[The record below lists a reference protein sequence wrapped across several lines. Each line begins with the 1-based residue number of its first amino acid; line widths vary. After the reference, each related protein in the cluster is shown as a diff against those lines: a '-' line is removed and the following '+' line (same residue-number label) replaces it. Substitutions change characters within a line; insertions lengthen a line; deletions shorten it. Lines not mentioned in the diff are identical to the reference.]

1 MSLDLD
7 ARQRAMLQ
15 EMGITVFAAPARAAA
30 HPAPSARAAQP
41 AAPGAQPAHAPS
53 PPSVTQRGDTAAAP
67 PPAAPRA
74 TVAAAP
80 APGVR
85 TESGTLLLHPAVPL
99 YPQADPAA
107 TPPELGSGWL
117 IVLESPTPQA
127 PLAGDMGRLL
137 DNMLRAMRL
146 HLHPRCMAATLQR
159 AGPGA
164 QGTPVAEGLA
174 PLLATQRPAMVLLLG
189 LNAARAVLGG
199 TAPLAQ
205 LRAGAHQLA
214 DGTPAV
220 VSHDPAHL
228 LRAPHAKPAA
238 WEDLCRALAL
248 VHAPPPR

>member
-15 EMGITVFAAPARAAA
+15 EMGITIFAAPARTAA
-30 HPAPSARAAQP
+30 HPAPPARA
-41 AAPGAQPAHAPS
+41 AQPAHAPS
-53 PPSVTQRGDTAAAP
+53 PPPSVTQRGDTAAAP

-74 TVAAAP
+74 AVAAAP
-80 APGVR
+80 APGAR
-85 TESGTLLLHPAVPL
+85 TEPGTLLLHPVVPL

-117 IVLESPTPQA
+117 ILLESPTPQA

-205 LRAGAHQLA
+205 LRASVHQLA
-214 DGTPAV
+214 DGTQAV

-248 VHAPPPR
+248 VHAPPPL